1 MDLTLPSLPYVTFSP
16 STLILDLT
24 TMDSLI
30 NSLVFDMKIDNI
42 NLSTLSLGS
51 MIDSFAPLL
60 GYDST

>member
-1 MDLTLPSLPYVTFSP
+1 
-16 STLILDLT
+16 
-24 TMDSLI
+24 MDSLI